1 MKHVGLRI
9 AVDASSLLARHP
21 RGEGRSL
28 LRLYEELARIRPDWR
43 FVFFGTQVSD
53 SAAEIRDRIPG
64 CEIRTFELP
73 GFRWNLWENLGLPV
87 AAWRS
92 GADLLHCSSSG
103 APIWSPVPVVM
114 TVHDVIPLLTYDGMD
129 AKGAARFRTRLAAGM
144 RQAKGIIAVSDN
156 TRLDLARLMQADP
169 DQIKVIPWGAD
180 AKAENVFAGKPASNV
195 ILGFGGGGAPR
206 KNTPA
211 MVSMFAHVAA
221 RHPTARLLILGVTHA
236 AQRDQLEQ
244 QIDTLGL
251 HGRVELMGY
260 VSDAELERLYSE
272 AVCLVYIS
280 LYEGFGLPPLEVMAH
295 GMPVVASNRSSIPEV
310 VGDAGILVN
319 PEHIDDIAHAVLEL
333 LTNPARRQDLSE
345 KAWQRARL
353 FSWRN
358 TAEKTGEIFEAA
370 LGKKKT
376 VKIKKR

>member
-1 MKHVGLRI
+1 MKHTGLRI

-28 LRLYEELARIRPDWR
+28 LRLYEEIARIRPDWR

-129 AKGAARFRTRLAAGM
+129 ANGAARFRTRLAAGM

-156 TRLDLARLMQADP
+156 TRLDLARVMQADP
-169 DQIKVIPWGAD
+169 DQIKVVPWGAD
-180 AKAENVFAGKPASNV
+180 AKSENVFAGKPASDI

-211 MVSMFAHVAA
+211 MVSMFARVAA

-236 AQRDQLEQ
+236 GQRDQLEHQ
-244 QIDTLGL
+244 VTALGL
-251 HGRVELMGY
+251 KGRVELMGY
-260 VSDAELERLYSE
+260 VSDAELEKLYGE

-280 LYEGFGLPPLEVMAH
+280 LYEGFGLPPLEVMAY

-310 VGDAGILVN
+310 VGDGGILVD
-319 PEHIDDIAHAVLEL
+319 PENIDDIAGAVLSL
-333 LTNPARRQDLSE
+333 LENPGLRQELSE
-345 KAWQRARL
+345 KSWLRSRQ

-358 TAEKTGEIFEAA
+358 TAEKTATIFEDS
-370 LGKKKT
+370 L
-376 VKIKKR
+376 IRRPR